1 MAFLSHEIFMLCLHN
16 IWIKCLCQFLKIL
29 KMADLSTIVLGD
41 DDLTLPPP
49 PLRGRDMPLDLKFPR
64 GVEAEP
70 YFVVNGMRVGFADG
84 VASVLERPGSAIGD
98 VLKSVVERLSVNG
111 RSVLWK
117 DGFTQDSVNEG
128 LRRGSLNYY
137 TQRQLLDSMDLRNA
151 DLIMTPGGD
160 CAGISD
166 CIAAIAASVGEDRI
180 LVGVNNA
187 GEGLAVP
194 PEEFLDHLTIMDP
207 VATKNM
213 RGRSSTPLG
222 SIRKELMNGHRG
234 DMMKNL
240 SRVGNI
246 IGTGG
251 NGGMNLMRV
260 ISEEFP
266 EKTVVVGAKSID
278 NDARMDGESIRM
290 MGSDT
295 AVRENRRAIYNIV
308 QTAYSHRQVFV
319 VQVSGRDSGF
329 LPFESARRDP
339 AILNE
344 PPNGNNS
351 VVETCNKIRDF
362 GEAVMILVPEK
373 PTSMDAIAA
382 EVKRIRWKHK
392 FCVIVVGENF
402 KLTDAA
408 EDINKGV
415 RIADILAPELQE
427 RLGLS
432 AVKPGLQGH
441 EPRGAAPSEID
452 QLIGRNVGEG
462 MGEVIKAGVP
472 GGYAVVYLEGMD
484 PAREKPRVLPLGI
497 VTADNNLNRI
507 PDHVLRRGGVF
518 W

>member
-1 MAFLSHEIFMLCLHN
+1 
-16 IWIKCLCQFLKIL
+16 
-29 KMADLSTIVLGD
+29 MADLSTLVLGEG
-41 DDLTLPPP
+41 DLTLPASPFG
-49 PLRGRDMPLDLKFPR
+49 GRDMPLDLMFPR
-64 GVEAEP
+64 GVDAEP
-70 YFVVNGMRVGFADG
+70 YFIVNGLRVG
-84 VASVLERPGSAIGD
+84 VASVLEGPDSAIGD
-98 VLKSVVERLSVNG
+98 ILRNVVERLSVNG
-111 RSVLWK
+111 RRVLLK
-117 DGFTQDSVNEG
+117 DGFSKDSVCEG
-128 LRRGSLNYY
+128 LERDLLQYY
-137 TQRQLLDSMDLRNA
+137 TQRQLLDSMDLRSA
-151 DLIMTPGGD
+151 DLLMTPGGD

-166 CIAAIAASVGEDRI
+166 CIESYAAAMGEDSI

-207 VATKNM
+207 LATRNM

-240 SRVGNI
+240 SRVRHI

-260 ISEEFP
+260 IAEEFP
-266 EKTVVVGAKSID
+266 RKVVVVGPKSID
-278 NDARMDGESIRM
+278 RDAMMDGQAILM

-308 QTAYSHRQVFV
+308 QTAYSHKQVFV

-351 VVETCNKIRDF
+351 VVETCNKIKDF

-373 PTSMDAIAA
+373 PTSMEAIAA
-382 EVKRIRWKHK
+382 EVKRIRGKYG

-402 KLTDAA
+402 KLTDVPK
-408 EDINKGV
+408 DLNKGV
-415 RIADILAPELQE
+415 RIADILAPGLQE

-441 EPRGAAPSEID
+441 EARGAAPSEVD
-452 QLIGRNVGEG
+452 QLIGKNS
-462 MGEVIKAGVP
+462 GEVMAEVVKKGVP

-484 PAREKPRVLPLGI
+484 PAREKPRVLPLGM

-507 PDHVLRRGGVF
+507 PDHVLRKGGVF